1 MTFSAAFFDMDGLFL
16 DSEPQWH
23 QSQQEICARYS
34 YSWDDDD
41 QRICI
46 GGPLSRVGDYISDI
60 CAHDMSGPQVVE
72 ELTQMMLVK
81 LSTKAILMPGAF
93 DAVERVK
100 QVMPVALVSASPRI
114 LMDAAL
120 TTLPENFF
128 KFTISADDV
137 ARTKPFPDPY
147 LHAAKVLGVDIEQS
161 LIFEDSPTGITAA
174 VASGA
179 FVVAVP
185 HYVEVQEQSRLK
197 VIASFEDITT
207 ADLEKWSEVNQRE
220 LGR

>member
-1 MTFSAAFFDMDGLFL
+1 MDGLFL

-60 CAHDMSGPQVVE
+60 CAHDMSGPEVVE

-81 LSTKAILMPGAF
+81 LSSKAILMRGAF
-93 DAVERVK
+93 AAVERVR

-120 TTLPENFF
+120 TTLPKDFF
-128 KFTISADDV
+128 QFTISADDV
-137 ARTKPFPDPY
+137 TRTKPFPDPY
-147 LHAAKVLGVDIEQS
+147 LEAAKRMEVEPGSCVV
-161 LIFEDSPTGITAA
+161 FEDSLTGI
-174 VASGA
+174 ASAKSAGCA
-179 FVVAVP
+179 VVAVP
-185 HYVEVQEQSRLK
+185 HYVDVAQAPKVRVVGSLEEVSLD
-197 VIASFEDITT
+197 F
-207 ADLEKWSEVNQRE
+207 LETFYSAI
-220 LGR
+220 